1 MNLARELKKLLNF
14 RQGRVNRAKEV
25 RQQLRIRT
33 NLEKSLFRKLTSLFR
48 KAIRTRNFLYEE
60 TGIFEKEIL
69 IGAINEELLPLML
82 RHYKRVFEV
91 IYKHNEDKY
100 ENIIKQEALVFGRNE
115 DIDNLAEEYFRT
127 RELLLVGTATR
138 IADRVD
144 KIIKEGRAN
153 NLTLREISK
162 EIDKIVLPIV
172 RSRGALIA
180 RTETHNAASFANHKY
195 HEKVKDDFYIPMVK
209 QWVAVN
215 DSRTRS
221 FHAAANGQRVGMDED
236 FLVGGSPMAFA
247 GDSRGG
253 ARNVINCRCV
263 IIYADENDIVN

>member
-1 MNLARELKKLLNF
+1 MNLARQLKKLLNF

-25 RQQLRIRT
+25 RQQLRIRR
-33 NLEKSLFRKLTSLFR
+33 NLERILLRKLTSLLR
-48 KAIRTRNFLYEE
+48 KAVRTRTFIYQE
-60 TGIFEKEIL
+60 TGVFEKDVL
-69 IGAINEELLPLML
+69 VGAINEELFPVML
-82 RHYKRVFEV
+82 QHFKRIFRMIYDMNEAKYK
-91 IYKHNEDKY
+91 DL
-100 ENIIKQEALVFGRNE
+100 IKEEALVFDRNV
-115 DIDNLAEEYFRT
+115 DIDNLANEYFRS
-127 RELLLVGTATR
+127 RELFLVGVSDRLAR
-138 IADRVD
+138 RVD

-153 NLTLREISK
+153 NLTLSQIAK
-162 EIDKIVLPIV
+162 EIDKIILPII

-180 RTETHNAASFANHKY
+180 RTETHNAASFANHSY
-195 HEKVKDDFYIPMVK
+195 HQKVKDDYAIPMVK
-209 QWVAVN
+209 EWVATN

-221 FHAAANGQRVGMDED
+221 IHASANGQRVGMDED